1 MALKRQKSTNGP
13 ILKKMD
19 ANVYI
24 NAMYSKTRKIR
35 NKVTQVRK
43 ISIQECCSM

>member
-24 NAMYSKTRKIR
+24 NAMLSKTRKIR
-35 NKVTQVRK
+35 NKAARERK
-43 ISIQECCSM
+43 ISMQEC